1 MRTRLHLAL
10 LFPLACLLG
19 CTVSTTPA
27 TQTTSSPSIA
37 GNWQIQSGT
46 AITSP
51 PTAPY
56 LVGALQGTNSALTGT
71 FTAQINTVSPTVE
84 SYSGT
89 FNPST
94 GSLVLNSTLPLP
106 ANQTTATLSVPANPT
121 NLASGTVVDQ
131 CGVCDNGLSTP
142 VVAVQIAPLNGTYT
156 GTLTESIASPAI
168 SKTVTLVISQSTTP
182 NSSGQFPLS
191 GTFTWDNADNVLSS
205 FPFVGTISGEGIYIE
220 PTVIA
225 VTPGPAFIITGYA
238 NPTATQITVPYLA
251 FYPYPT
257 VANPPVV
264 PVYTGTLTLQ

>member
-1 MRTRLHLAL
+1 MRTRASIAL
-10 LFPLACLLG
+10 LLPLACLLG
-19 CTVSTTPA
+19 CSLPY
-27 TQTTSSPSIA
+27 TQPPQTIT

-51 PTAPY
+51 PTGLY
-56 LVGALQGTNSALTGT
+56 LVGALQGSESAPTGT
-71 FTAQINTVSPTVE
+71 FNTVYTSGANPAII
-84 SYSGT
+84 SYTST
-89 FNPST
+89 YDSST
-94 GSLVLNSTLPLP
+94 GSLSLIDSAATYIQAELTLPTDLNTLATGTIIYDPPPVCGIPCEINKTTP
-106 ANQTTATLSVPANPT
+106 AVGAE
-121 NLASGTVVDQ
+121 
-131 CGVCDNGLSTP
+131 
-142 VVAVQIAPLNGTYT
+142 IAPLNGTYT
-156 GTLTESIASPAI
+156 GTLTETITSPAI

-191 GTFTWDNADNVLSS
+191 GTFTWDNADNILSS

-220 PTVIA
+220 PSVIA